1 MINDLRAMTLFVRTV
16 ELGSFRAAAETLNLS
31 PSVVSYHIAA
41 LEKKHGVALLY
52 RSTRKLALTDEGRRF
67 FERAKQMVI
76 AAEEAL
82 NILNENTASPYGNI
96 TLSMPAALLRGE
108 YTAKVAAFSK
118 DHPNVH
124 VSMRCTDEAV
134 DLIASGVDLALRT
147 GTLKDSSLKSKR
159 IGAVRRKLVCSADY
173 LSQKKPPESPMALAD
188 WDWVRLKMLPPIRDM
203 IGPDGVQHSIHF
215 KSHIEVDSVEAMY
228 QFVRHGAGLASPPD
242 FLVAEDIARG
252 TMVEIFPEWRIPDM
266 KIWTVWPP
274 NVPKDSLTM
283 RLIGYLASD

>member
-1 MINDLRAMTLFVRTV
+1 MINDLRGITLFVRTV
-16 ELGSFRAAAETLNLS
+16 ELGSFRAAAEVLDLS

-67 FERAKQMVI
+67 FDRAKQMVI
-76 AAEEAL
+76 AAEQAL

-96 TLSMPAALLRGE
+96 TLSIPAALIRGE
-108 YTAKVAAFSK
+108 YTAKIAAFSE

-124 VSMRCTDEAV
+124 ISMRCSDEPV

-147 GTLKDSSLKSKR
+147 GALKDSSLKSRR
-159 IGAVRRKLVCSADY
+159 IGTVRRKLVCSAEY
-173 LSQKKPPESPMALAD
+173 LSKKELPETPISLAD
-188 WDWVRLKMLPPIRDM
+188 WDWVRLKMLPPVRDI
-203 IGPDGVQHSIHF
+203 IGPDGNLQSIHF
-215 KSHIEVDSVEAMY
+215 KARIEVDSVEAMY
-228 QFVRHGAGLASPPD
+228 QFVCCGAGLASPPD
-242 FLVAEDIARG
+242 FLVADDIARG
-252 TMVEIFPEWRIPDM
+252 TMVEVFPQWRIPDM

-283 RLIGYLASD
+283 RLIDYLEND